1 VTPGRAVRILACAVA
16 APLGLAVAVVAG
28 GRAHAELV
36 RKPTAAEISAA
47 AATGVAQRWE
57 REPAGQIFPASIGY
71 TTSLHTSET
80 ASRVGIAS
88 SDACTAAV
96 DATLASRAH
105 TDGCVAA
112 LRADYTDQ
120 LRGAVYTL
128 GVLVFGSSA
137 RASGFY
143 DSLPPAQYPATGLRA
158 LAMPGTPAALFGEAA
173 RQLAV
178 AQLAGPYVVLAV
190 AGYADGRPASADGER
205 RDAVFDPATQLV
217 TAVAVP
223 LARPVAVRCGG
234 TEWSCADPGPG
245 LPPPPPDLAAVR
257 PDEMQALDQIEVP
270 AAWQAVRGKG
280 VTVAVLDTGVDPTAP
295 DLAGDVSTG
304 PDYTTG
310 ADPPGYQ
317 PPLVHGTYIASLIA
331 GHGSGPGDTLGVMGV
346 APDAKIL
353 AVRVILDDGEPGLQ
367 AYNQDKRF
375 ADAISNGI
383 YYAVRHGATVINMSL
398 GSADPAG
405 NLRTAI
411 GYAISKGVVVVASAG
426 NDGTSS
432 GFAPYIYP
440 ASFTGVIAVAAVTS
454 SGARAFFSEQNS
466 SVLLSAPG
474 VGVIGAG
481 PGGEYLDAEGTSPS
495 AALVSGVAALIR
507 SRYPALSPALVTQA
521 LITSTTRRPSGGY
534 SPGTGFGQVDAAAA
548 LRAAGRLAAA
558 EPATGLAAARF
569 FGPPGRGSAAP
580 RPIRVVHRN
589 TGLIVGYSA
598 AAYGGAVC
606 AIITTVLLIW
616 TIRRSRRD
624 RRQAPL
630 FPLQQPA
637 QPEQVLHARVD
648 LHPARHPGAGDVHRR
663 LGERHHLVTVR
674 GQPDVGG
681 RLAGPDLPDR
691 CLS

>member
-1 VTPGRAVRILACAVA
+1 VLA
-16 APLGLAVAVVAG
+16 
-28 GRAHAELV
+28 
-36 RKPTAAEISAA
+36 
-47 AATGVAQRWE
+47 
-57 REPAGQIFPASIGY
+57 
-71 TTSLHTSET
+71 
-80 ASRVGIAS
+80 
-88 SDACTAAV
+88 
-96 DATLASRAH
+96 
-105 TDGCVAA
+105 
-112 LRADYTDQ
+112 
-120 LRGAVYTL
+120 
-128 GVLVFGSSA
+128 FGSTA
-137 RASGFY
+137 RASDFY
-143 DSLPPAQYPATGLRA
+143 GSLPPAQYPAAGLRA
-158 LAMPGTPAALFGEAA
+158 LAMPGTPAALFGDAA

-178 AQLAGPYVVLAV
+178 AQQAGPYVVLAV

-205 RDAVFDPATQLV
+205 RDVVFDPATQLV
-217 TAVAVP
+217 TAVAAP
-223 LARPVAVRCGG
+223 LAKPVAVRCGG
-234 TEWSCADPGPG
+234 TEWSCADPVPG

-270 AAWQAVRGKG
+270 AAWQATRGKG

-304 PDYTTG
+304 PDYTAG

-317 PPLVHGTYIASLIA
+317 PPLDHGTYIASLIA

-353 AVRVILDDGEPGLQ
+353 AVRVILDDNEPGLQ

-375 ADAISNGI
+375 ADAIGNGI

-398 GSADPAG
+398 GSADSAG
-405 NLRTAI
+405 SLRAAI
-411 GYAISKGVVVVASAG
+411 GYAIRQGVVVVASAG

-432 GFAPYIYP
+432 GFGPYIYP

-534 SPGTGFGQVDAAAA
+534 STGTGFGEVDAAAA

-569 FGPPGRGSAAP
+569 FGSPGSPGRGSAAL
-580 RPIRVVHRN
+580 RPIQAVHRN
-589 TGLIVGYSA
+589 TGLIIGYSA

-606 AIITTVLLIW
+606 AIIATVLLTW
-616 TIRRSRRD
+616 MIRRSRRD
-624 RRQAPL
+624 RAYQAPPWTSAPPPTRNRDYPNSW
-630 FPLQQPA
+630 FDP
-637 QPEQVLHARVD
+637 R
-648 LHPARHPGAGDVHRR
+648 
-663 LGERHHLVTVR
+663 
-674 GQPDVGG
+674 
-681 RLAGPDLPDR
+681 
-691 CLS
+691 

>member
-1 VTPGRAVRILACAVA
+1 VRIIACAVA

-36 RKPTAAEISAA
+36 REPTTAELSAA
-47 AATGVAQRWE
+47 AADGVAQRWE
-57 REPAGQIFPASIGY
+57 REPAGQLFPASITY
-71 TTSLHTSET
+71 TTSLNATET
-80 ASRVGIAS
+80 ASRVGIAPG
-88 SDACTAAV
+88 DACAAAV
-96 DATLASRAH
+96 DVTLASRAQA
-105 TDGCVAA
+105 DGCVAA

-128 GVLVFGSSA
+128 GVLAFGSTA
-137 RASGFY
+137 RASDFY
-143 DSLPPAQYPATGLRA
+143 DNLPPAQYPATGLRA

-173 RQLAV
+173 RQLAI
-178 AQLAGPYVVLAV
+178 ARLAGPYVVLAV
-190 AGYADGRPASADGER
+190 AGYADGRPASTDGER
-205 RDAVFDPATQLV
+205 RDVVFEPATQLV
-217 TAVAVP
+217 TAVAAP
-223 LARPVAVRCGG
+223 LAKPVAVRCGG
-234 TEWSCADPGPG
+234 AEWSCADPAPG
-245 LPPPPPDLAAVR
+245 LPPPPSDLAAVR

-270 AAWQAVRGKG
+270 AAWQAAKGNG
-280 VTVAVLDTGVDPTAP
+280 VTVAVLDTGVDSTAP

-317 PPLVHGTYIASLIA
+317 PPLDHGTYIASLIA

-383 YYAVRHGATVINMSL
+383 YYAVRHGATIINMSL

-405 NLRTAI
+405 NLRAAI
-411 GYAISKGVVVVASAG
+411 GYAVSRGVVVVASAG

-495 AALVSGVAALIR
+495 AALVSGVVALIR
-507 SRYPALSPALVTQA
+507 SRYPALSPALVAQA
-521 LITSTTRRPSGGY
+521 LITSTAHRPSGGY
-534 SPGTGFGQVDAAAA
+534 STGTGFGEVDAAAA

-558 EPATGLAAARF
+558 TPETGLATARF
-569 FGPPGRGSAAP
+569 FGTPGHASSAL
-580 RPIRVVHRN
+580 RPIQVVHRN
-589 TGLIVGYSA
+589 TRLIAAYTA

-606 AIITTVLLIW
+606 AIIATVLLAW
-616 TIRRSRRD
+616 LIRRSRHD
-624 RRQAPL
+624 RREQHAL
-630 FPLQQPA
+630 PA
-637 QPEQVLHARVD
+637 QPQTPLREQSAWASPRVTNRD
-648 LHPARHPGAGDVHRR
+648 YPNSWFDPR
-663 LGERHHLVTVR
+663 
-674 GQPDVGG
+674 
-681 RLAGPDLPDR
+681 
-691 CLS
+691 

>member
-1 VTPGRAVRILACAVA
+1 MRIIACAVA

-36 RKPTAAEISAA
+36 REPTTAELSAA
-47 AATGVAQRWE
+47 AADGVAQRWE
-57 REPAGQIFPASIGY
+57 REPGQLFPASITY
-71 TTSLHTSET
+71 TTGLNATET
-80 ASRVGIAS
+80 ASRVGIATG
-88 SDACTAAV
+88 DACAAAV
-96 DATLASRAH
+96 DVTLASRAQA
-105 TDGCVAA
+105 DGCVAA

-128 GVLVFGSSA
+128 GVLAFGSTA
-137 RASGFY
+137 RASDFY
-143 DSLPPAQYPATGLRA
+143 DNLLPAQYPATGLRA

-173 RQLAV
+173 RQLAI
-178 AQLAGPYVVLAV
+178 ARLAGPYVVLAV
-190 AGYADGRPASADGER
+190 AGYADGRPASTDGER
-205 RDAVFDPATQLV
+205 RDVVFDPATQLV
-217 TAVAVP
+217 TAVAAP
-223 LARPVAVRCGG
+223 LAKPVAVRCGG
-234 TEWSCADPGPG
+234 AEWSCADPAPG
-245 LPPPPPDLAAVR
+245 LPPPPSDLAAVR

-270 AAWQAVRGKG
+270 AAWQAAKGNG
-280 VTVAVLDTGVDPTAP
+280 VTVAVLDTGVDSTAP

-317 PPLVHGTYIASLIA
+317 PPLDHGTYIASLIA

-383 YYAVRHGATVINMSL
+383 YYAVRHGATIINMSL

-405 NLRTAI
+405 SLRAAI
-411 GYAISKGVVVVASAG
+411 GYAVSRGVVVVASAG

-495 AALVSGVAALIR
+495 AALVSGVVALIR
-507 SRYPALSPALVTQA
+507 SRYPALSPALVAQA
-521 LITSTTRRPSGGY
+521 LITSTAHRPSGGY
-534 SPGTGFGQVDAAAA
+534 STGTGFGEVDAAAA

-558 EPATGLAAARF
+558 TPETGFATAKF
-569 FGPPGRGSAAP
+569 FAAP
-580 RPIRVVHRN
+580 GHASSAIRPIQVVHRN
-589 TGLIVGYSA
+589 TKLIAAYTA

-606 AIITTVLLIW
+606 AIIATVLLIW

-624 RRQAPL
+624 RRNRRPIPSFVQAPPPQSAYQAPPWTPPPSPMRNRDDPNSW
-630 FPLQQPA
+630 FDP
-637 QPEQVLHARVD
+637 R
-648 LHPARHPGAGDVHRR
+648 
-663 LGERHHLVTVR
+663 
-674 GQPDVGG
+674 
-681 RLAGPDLPDR
+681 
-691 CLS
+691 

>member
-1 VTPGRAVRILACAVA
+1 VRIIACAVA

-36 RKPTAAEISAA
+36 RKPATAELSAA

-57 REPAGQIFPASIGY
+57 REPAGQLFPASIAY
-71 TTSLHTSET
+71 TVSLNTTET
-80 ASRVGIAS
+80 ASRVGIAPG
-88 SDACTAAV
+88 DACTAAV
-96 DATLASRAH
+96 DVTLASRAQ

-112 LRADYTDQ
+112 LRADYTDR

-128 GVLVFGSSA
+128 GVLAFGSTA
-137 RASGFY
+137 RASDFY
-143 DSLPPAQYPATGLRA
+143 DNLPPAQYPATGLRA

-173 RQLAV
+173 RQLAI
-178 AQLAGPYVVLAV
+178 ARLAGPYVVLAV
-190 AGYADGRPASADGER
+190 AGYADGRPASTDGER
-205 RDAVFDPATQLV
+205 RDVVFDPATQLV
-217 TAVAVP
+217 TAVAAP
-223 LARPVAVRCGG
+223 LAKPVAVRCGG
-234 TEWSCADPGPG
+234 AEWSCADPAPG

-270 AAWQAVRGKG
+270 AAWQAARGKG
-280 VTVAVLDTGVDPTAP
+280 VTVAVLDTGVDSTAP

-304 PDYTTG
+304 PDYTAG
-310 ADPPGYQ
+310 ADPSGYQ
-317 PPLVHGTYIASLIA
+317 PPLEHGTYIASLIA

-346 APDAKIL
+346 APDAKVL

-383 YYAVRHGATVINMSL
+383 YYAVRHGATIINMSL

-405 NLRTAI
+405 NLRAAI
-411 GYAISKGVVVVASAG
+411 GYAVSRGVVIVASAG
-426 NDGTSS
+426 NNGTSS

-481 PGGEYLDAEGTSPS
+481 PGGQYLDAEGTSPS

-507 SRYPALSPALVTQA
+507 SRYPALSPALVAQA
-521 LITSTTRRPSGGY
+521 LITSTAHRPSGGY
-534 SPGTGFGQVDAAAA
+534 STGTGFGEVDAAAA

-558 EPATGLAAARF
+558 APATGLAAAQF
-569 FGPPGRGSAAP
+569 FGTAGRGSAAP
-580 RPIRVVHRN
+580 RPIQVVHRN
-589 TGLIVGYSA
+589 TRLIAAYTA

-606 AIITTVLLIW
+606 AIIATVLLIW
-616 TIRRSRRD
+616 MIRRFRHD
-624 RRQAPL
+624 RRNGPPMPSFVQAPPPQSAYQAPPWTPPPSPIRNQDYPNSW
-630 FPLQQPA
+630 FDP
-637 QPEQVLHARVD
+637 R
-648 LHPARHPGAGDVHRR
+648 
-663 LGERHHLVTVR
+663 
-674 GQPDVGG
+674 
-681 RLAGPDLPDR
+681 
-691 CLS
+691 

>member
-1 VTPGRAVRILACAVA
+1 VRIIACAVA

-36 RKPTAAEISAA
+36 REPTTAELSAA
-47 AATGVAQRWE
+47 AADGVAQRWE
-57 REPAGQIFPASIGY
+57 REPAGQLFPASITY
-71 TTSLHTSET
+71 TTSLNATET
-80 ASRVGIAS
+80 ASRVGIAPG
-88 SDACTAAV
+88 DACAAAV
-96 DATLASRAH
+96 DVTLASRVQA
-105 TDGCVAA
+105 DGCVAA

-128 GVLVFGSSA
+128 GVLAFGSTA
-137 RASGFY
+137 RASDFY
-143 DSLPPAQYPATGLRA
+143 DNLPPAQYPATGLRA

-173 RQLAV
+173 RQLAI
-178 AQLAGPYVVLAV
+178 ARLAGPYVVLAV
-190 AGYADGRPASADGER
+190 AGYADGRPASTDGER
-205 RDAVFDPATQLV
+205 RDVVFEPATQLV
-217 TAVAVP
+217 TAVAAP
-223 LARPVAVRCGG
+223 LAKPVAVRCGG
-234 TEWSCADPGPG
+234 AEWSCADPAPG
-245 LPPPPPDLAAVR
+245 LPPPPSDLAAVR

-270 AAWQAVRGKG
+270 AAWQAAKGNG
-280 VTVAVLDTGVDPTAP
+280 VTVAVLDTGVDSTAP

-304 PDYTTG
+304 PDYTAG

-317 PPLVHGTYIASLIA
+317 PPLDHGTYIASLIA

-383 YYAVRHGATVINMSL
+383 YYAVRHGATIINMSL

-405 NLRTAI
+405 NLRAAI
-411 GYAISKGVVVVASAG
+411 GYAVSRGVVVVASAG

-495 AALVSGVAALIR
+495 AALVSGVVALIR
-507 SRYPALSPALVTQA
+507 SRYPALSPALVAQA
-521 LITSTTRRPSGGY
+521 LITSTAHRPSGGY
-534 SPGTGFGQVDAAAA
+534 STGTGFGEVDAAAA

-558 EPATGLAAARF
+558 TPATGLAAARF
-569 FGPPGRGSAAP
+569 YGSPGTPGHASSAI
-580 RPIRVVHRN
+580 RPIQVVHRN
-589 TGLIVGYSA
+589 IRLIAAYTA
-598 AAYGGAVC
+598 AAYGGGVC
-606 AIITTVLLIW
+606 AIIATVLLIW
-616 TIRRSRRD
+616 MIRRSRRD
-624 RRQAPL
+624 RRNRPPMPSFAQAPPQSAYQAPPWTPPPSPMRNRDDPNSW
-630 FPLQQPA
+630 FDP
-637 QPEQVLHARVD
+637 R
-648 LHPARHPGAGDVHRR
+648 
-663 LGERHHLVTVR
+663 
-674 GQPDVGG
+674 
-681 RLAGPDLPDR
+681 
-691 CLS
+691 

>member
-1 VTPGRAVRILACAVA
+1 VRIIACAVA

-36 RKPTAAEISAA
+36 REPTTAELSAA
-47 AATGVAQRWE
+47 AADGVAQRWE
-57 REPAGQIFPASIGY
+57 REPAGQLFPASIAY
-71 TTSLHTSET
+71 TTSLNTTET
-80 ASRVGIAS
+80 ASRVGIAP
-88 SDACTAAV
+88 AAPCGEAV
-96 DATLASRAH
+96 DVTLASRAQ
-105 TDGCVAA
+105 TDGCLAA

-128 GVLVFGSSA
+128 GVLAFGSTA
-137 RASGFY
+137 RASDFY
-143 DSLPPAQYPATGLRA
+143 DNLPPAQYPATGLRA

-173 RQLAV
+173 RQLAI
-178 AQLAGPYVVLAV
+178 ARLAGPYVVLAV
-190 AGYADGRPASADGER
+190 AGYADGRPASTDGER
-205 RDAVFDPATQLV
+205 RDVVFDPATQLV
-217 TAVAVP
+217 TAVAAP
-223 LARPVAVRCGG
+223 LAEPVAVRCGG
-234 TEWSCADPGPG
+234 TEWSCADPAPG

-270 AAWQAVRGKG
+270 AAWQAAKGNG
-280 VTVAVLDTGVDPTAP
+280 VTVAVLDTGVDSTAP

-317 PPLVHGTYIASLIA
+317 PPLDHGTYIASLIA

-383 YYAVRHGATVINMSL
+383 YYAVRHGATIINMSL

-405 NLRTAI
+405 NLRAAI
-411 GYAISKGVVVVASAG
+411 GYAVSRGVVVVASAG

-495 AALVSGVAALIR
+495 AALVSGVVALIR
-507 SRYPALSPALVTQA
+507 SRYPALSPALVAQA
-521 LITSTTRRPSGGY
+521 LITSTAHRPSGGY
-534 SPGTGFGQVDAAAA
+534 STGTGFGEVDAAAA

-558 EPATGLAAARF
+558 APATGLAAARF
-569 FGPPGRGSAAP
+569 YGSPGSPDRGSAAF
-580 RPIRVVHRN
+580 RPIQVVHRN
-589 TGLIVGYSA
+589 TRLIA
-598 AAYGGAVC
+598 AYTATAYGGAVC
-606 AIITTVLLIW
+606 AIITTVLLAW
-616 TIRRSRRD
+616 MIRRSRRD
-624 RRQAPL
+624 RRQAPT
-630 FPLQQPA
+630 FVPAPRSPFQAPPWASLQQPA

-648 LHPARHPGAGDVHRR
+648 LHPARHPGAGDVHR
-663 LGERHHLVTVR
+663 
-674 GQPDVGG
+674 
-681 RLAGPDLPDR
+681 
-691 CLS
+691 

>member
-1 VTPGRAVRILACAVA
+1 MRIIACAVA

-36 RKPTAAEISAA
+36 RQPTAAEISAA
-47 AATGVAQRWE
+47 AATGAAQRWE
-57 REPAGQIFPASIGY
+57 REPAGQIFPASIAY
-71 TTSLHTSET
+71 TTSLSTRET

-88 SDACTAAV
+88 ADACAAAV
-96 DATLASRAH
+96 DRTLVGQAH

-120 LRGAVYTL
+120 LRGTVYTL
-128 GVLVFGSSA
+128 GVLAFGSTA
-137 RASGFY
+137 RAAGFY
-143 DSLPPAQYPATGLRA
+143 DSLPPAQYPPAGLRV
-158 LAMPGTPAALFGEAA
+158 LAVPGTPAALFGDAA
-173 RQLAV
+173 RQLAI
-178 AQLAGPYVVLAV
+178 ARLAGPYVVLAV
-190 AGYADGRPASADGER
+190 AGYADGRPASAGSER
-205 RDAVFDPATQLV
+205 RDLAFDPATQLV
-217 TAVAVP
+217 TAVAAP
-223 LARPVAVRCGG
+223 LAKPVTVRCGG
-234 TEWSCADPGPG
+234 AEWSCADPAPG
-245 LPPPPPDLAAVR
+245 LPPPADLAAVR

-270 AAWQAVRGKG
+270 AAWQAAKGEG
-280 VTVAVLDTGVDPTAP
+280 VTVAVLDTGVDASAP

-304 PDYTTG
+304 PDYTVG

-317 PPLVHGTYIASLIA
+317 PPLEHGTYIASLIA

-383 YYAVRHGATVINMSL
+383 YYAVRHGAAVINMSL
-398 GSADPAG
+398 GSADPSG
-405 NLRTAI
+405 KLRSAI
-411 GYAISKGVVVVASAG
+411 GYAVSRGVVVVASAG
-426 NDGTSS
+426 NNGTAAS
-432 GFAPYIYP
+432 FAPYIYP

-454 SGARAFFSEQNS
+454 SGTRAFFSEQNS

-507 SRYPALSPALVTQA
+507 SRYPALTPALVTQA
-521 LITSTTRRPSGGY
+521 LITSTTSRPSGGY
-534 SPGTGFGQVDAAAA
+534 STGTGFGEVDAAAA
-548 LRAAGRLAAA
+548 LRSAGRLAAT

-569 FGPPGRGSAAP
+569 FGSPGSPGAPSRGSASL
-580 RPIRVVHRN
+580 RPIQVVPRN
-589 TGLIVGYSA
+589 TGLIIGYSA
-598 AAYGGAVC
+598 AAYAGAVC
-606 AIITTVLLIW
+606 AIIATVLLGW
-616 TIRRSRRD
+616 LIRRSRPTMN
-624 RRQAPL
+624 A
-630 FPLQQPA
+630 PLQQLA

-663 LGERHHLVTVR
+663 LGERHHLVAVR

-681 RLAGPDLPDR
+681 GVARPDFPHRLVR
-691 CLS
+691 